1 MRTLSLSTIY
11 HLSLSAVSSR
21 RLFVYIL
28 HIAHRPIITMD
39 STAAADVS
47 SVPPPAAA
55 AAKTATC
62 PATEPPSA
70 NPVPNQHEHEH
81 DHDSSRIM
89 TQPSSSS
96 STISP
101 FMKPENSLSNNVT
114 DSSAPSDPVP
124 ITSSIPVQVRVD
136 PVPSS
141 SASHAAAALTVELTK
156 SSSSSLNLN
165 NHNIT
170 NDNDKDNLMH
180 SNDIGNSN
188 NNGVVCNHDDS
199 KRKRV
204 KRNRYPSESSNR
216 NHLITIRVDAAHP
229 DRSVRLIDTLI
240 VDPELVLKMPIGG
253 NAFEGNQSYSA
264 SSTFIG
270 SSYFQS
276 VHRNVGDGSI
286 SAIVKEAVDDH
297 NDHSVYNIVDAI
309 ETFSMDMAG
318 QMVADYE
325 VNGTQRVTK
334 HFNGRLKLLQ
344 KTDFVQ
350 KVATQIREPI
360 MQYFFKSKLPY
371 FAIKQEHFLERLELK
386 VRLQNIVIKDE
397 IVYDRCNTDMCNPI
411 MVANSIA
418 NDLKAQTKKAN
429 ISLPDET
436 PVFIAAEIIRQL
448 NNRKRQTEQQQL
460 FSKSFQENSSPLNN
474 SGCDVDYKQLT
485 TIKKSSLDFI
495 RSVDSK
501 EVFAAEYKVLTECHP
516 GK

>member
-1 MRTLSLSTIY
+1 
-11 HLSLSAVSSR
+11 
-21 RLFVYIL
+21 L
-28 HIAHRPIITMD
+28 HIVHRPIITMD
-39 STAAADVS
+39 STAAVDVS
-47 SVPPPAAA
+47 SVPPT
-55 AAKTATC
+55 AKTAT
-62 PATEPPSA
+62 ATEPASTN
-70 NPVPNQHEHEH
+70 NPVPNQDGHG
-81 DHDSSRIM
+81 HDSSRII
-89 TQPSSSS
+89 TQPQPSQPSS

-101 FMKPENSLSNNVT
+101 FMPEKSLINVT
-114 DSSAPSDPVP
+114 GSSAPFDSCPAPLPGPVP

-136 PVPSS
+136 PIPSF
-141 SASHAAAALTVELTK
+141 SASHAAAALTVELIK
-156 SSSSSLNLN
+156 SSS
-165 NHNIT
+165 IT
-170 NDNDKDNLMH
+170 NNNNNNNNKDNLMH
-180 SNDIGNSN
+180 SNDIGNDN
-188 NNGVVCNHDDS
+188 DNGVVSNDDDS

-264 SSTFIG
+264 TSTFIR

-286 SAIVKEAVDDH
+286 LATVKDAVDDH
-297 NDHSVYNIVDAI
+297 NNHSVYNVADAI

-397 IVYDRCNTDMCNPI
+397 IVYDRCNADMCNPI

-436 PVFIAAEIIRQL
+436 SVFIAAEIIRQL
-448 NNRKRQTEQQQL
+448 NNRKRQAEQQKL
-460 FSKSFQENSSPLNN
+460 LPKSFQENSFPLKN

-516 GK
+516 GNK